1 MFSEHFQFPAF
12 GSARQV
18 QSDVAPEC
26 AADLVEHEVTDVGCH
41 HYHTKLS
48 ELLCTRPG
56 TVLEKLKLHMHMKV
70 ATLPIWTPMLFHD
83 QSLH

>member
-12 GSARQV
+12 GSTRQV

-41 HYHTKLS
+41 HYHAELS
-48 ELLCTRPG
+48 ELLCTRRG
-56 TVLEKLKLHMHMKV
+56 TVLEKLKHHVHMKV
-70 ATLPIWTPMLFHD
+70 ATLQI
-83 QSLH
+83 